1 MSHSLRSRV
10 AVAAA
15 AGTTVVVVLLA
26 GLAWTVLPRNEYN
39 QLDRRLS
46 TVAEVVSPTSVA
58 PRNYLVTIRRNG
70 SVTTSDGPVLP
81 EAKPGTATRNLD
93 GRTYRVLTARPPGR
107 PELLVSIGA
116 PVAGARAAVSRLRW
130 EILGVSALAIALAA
144 VLGWGFAGRAVRP
157 LRQLAAGARAV
168 RAGPASGPASGRA
181 DLRAD
186 LHADGSAETEQLAEE
201 INDMLR
207 RLHQAQERTSGA
219 LQTAQD
225 FAAAAQHELRTPLT
239 AMRTDLEVLSLPG
252 LGAAESRQVLTD
264 LLRTQSR
271 VQDTLTALGQ
281 LAVGELADASTRTEL
296 EVTELLHRVAE
307 EAMRVSPGV
316 SVTVR
321 ESPPVVLLGWPAG
334 LRLAVENLVRNAIR
348 HGGARRIELG
358 AVRGAA
364 SGDGAVELT
373 VDDDGAGLAADER
386 AAVFARFRRGSNAVG
401 PGSGLGLALVA
412 QQAGLHGGSARLD
425 ESPLGGVRAV
435 LLLRAGPEDPEP

>member
-15 AGTTVVVVLLA
+15 AGTTVVVLLLA

-58 PRNYLVTIRRNG
+58 PRNYLVTIRRDG
-70 SVTTSDGPVLP
+70 TVTTSDGSVLP
-81 EAKPGTATRNLD
+81 EAQPGVATRNV
-93 GRTYRVLTARPPGR
+93 GARTYRVLTVHPTGR
-107 PELLVSIGA
+107 PEVLVSVGA

-130 EILGVSALAIALAA
+130 EIAGVSALAIALAA

-168 RAGPASGPASGRA
+168 RAGPASE
-181 DLRAD
+181 RAD
-186 LHADGSAETEQLAEE
+186 LHADLHADGAAETEQLAEE

-239 AMRTDLEVLSLPG
+239 AMRTDLEVLGLPD
-252 LGAAESRQVLTD
+252 LGEEESQQVLTD

-281 LAVGELADASTRTEL
+281 LAVGELADASARTEL

-316 SVTVR
+316 SITVR

-348 HGGARRIELG
+348 HGGAHRIELG
-358 AVRGAA
+358 VVRCAA

-373 VDDDGAGLAADER
+373 VEDDGGGMPDDER
-386 AAVFARFRRGSNAVG
+386 DAVFGRFRRGSNAVG

-412 QQAGLHGGSARLD
+412 QQAALHGGAARL
-425 ESPLGGVRAV
+425 EASPLGGVRAV
-435 LLLRAGPEDPEP
+435 LQLRSGPEDAGH